1 MWNKLKGGRGI
12 TGKKGKGRQGTCAK
26 DPWTKPKGERIE
38 CRRWDGWG
46 RKSGGGKME
55 STVLEQR

>member
-1 MWNKLKGGRGI
+1 MWNKLKGRRGI

-38 CRRWDGWG
+38 GRRWGNGDNY
-46 RKSGGGKME
+46 
-55 STVLEQR
+55 T